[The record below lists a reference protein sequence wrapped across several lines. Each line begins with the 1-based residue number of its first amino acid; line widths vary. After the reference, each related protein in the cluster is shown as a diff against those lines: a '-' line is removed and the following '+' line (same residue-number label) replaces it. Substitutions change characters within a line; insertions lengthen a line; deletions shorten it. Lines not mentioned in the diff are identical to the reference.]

1 MAGMEGLPSR
11 YIYTGVLDL
20 TNQSGFVILTL
31 LVASDEL
38 ILDRLVDQVQKHLI
52 DNESSWLQKNYVI
65 ILHTVVKL
73 KSCKTIQDHIIN
85 LICNNP
91 KPFFESKEFQILDK
105 DIVLILIKKDVMNI
119 EEIDIWRYLVKWGT
133 AQSILFKEKSAETN
147 VTNWSESDF
156 ALFKKYLEPFI
167 PHIRFHEITRED
179 FYYHVR
185 PYKKAIPE
193 NIYEDLMAYFMANIS
208 CKISTKL
215 PSRKSVSFDSVIIEK
230 DEAEIITNWIERR
243 NTFSRQ
249 PFYQFILTYRATR
262 DGFDYNKFID
272 NNVDNCNQAI
282 LGLIKVSGSTKIIG
296 GYNPLGLRN
305 CKRRSNTRDYYEDE
319 CYQQWESTE
328 DSRVKNPSRAI
339 FNREGTWMNFGN
351 ADLILNGKNGSCM
364 LNNYE
369 KKIWNNYKN
378 NRNGIWELRG
388 ESNNR
393 NLDRF
398 VVDEFETFVVR
409 RVTN

>member
-1 MAGMEGLPSR
+1 
-11 YIYTGVLDL
+11 
-20 TNQSGFVILTL
+20 
-31 LVASDEL
+31 
-38 ILDRLVDQVQKHLI
+38 
-52 DNESSWLQKNYVI
+52 
-65 ILHTVVKL
+65 
-73 KSCKTIQDHIIN
+73 
-85 LICNNP
+85 
-91 KPFFESKEFQILDK
+91 K
-105 DIVLILIKKDVMNI
+105 DIVLILIKKDMMNI

-156 ALFKKYLEPFI
+156 ASFKKCLEPFI

-193 NIYEDLMAYFMANIS
+193 NIYEDLMAYLMANIS

-215 PSRKSVSFDSVIIEK
+215 PSRKSVSIDSVIIEQDK
-230 DEAEIITNWIERR
+230 AEIITNWIERR

-305 CKRRSNTRDYYEDE
+305 CSNNTHIL
-319 CYQQWESTE
+319 
-328 DSRVKNPSRAI
+328 SRVKNPSRAI

-369 KKIWNNYKN
+369 KKIWNNYEKNN
-378 NRNGIWELRG
+378 NRN
-388 ESNNR
+388 S
-393 NLDRF
+393 DRF
-398 VVDEFETFVVR
+398 AVDEFETFI
-409 RVTN
+409 